1 MHIKCKHWRR
11 TSPGETRTQECRE
24 TSSDNHRK
32 AVSLCKVCLHH
43 KKGNCFVNPGDTFV
57 SLKSSLLKGF
67 STCLNRPVHQ
77 HIHRQQCELNR
88 PPLLTTMS
96 TVSTCVVLN
105 IKVSEKWLCVWG
117 GGEYECKYS
126 RRLEVLKCPSI
137 HLERMLSKSAK
148 IQKNPRN

>member
-11 TSPGETRTQECRE
+11 TSPGETMTQECRE
-24 TSSDNHRK
+24 TSPDNHRK
-32 AVSLCKVCLHH
+32 AVSLCKVCPHY

-67 STCLNRPVHQ
+67 STCLNRRVSQ

-105 IKVSEKWLCVWG
+105 IKVSEKRVCVWG
-117 GGEYECKYS
+117 GGYECKYS
-126 RRLEVLKCPSI
+126 RRLEVLNCPGASYRQ
-137 HLERMLSKSAK
+137 L
-148 IQKNPRN
+148 